1 MISDDPAIMMPESGR
16 SIIHQEAV
24 ALIYDWIERMEGEA
38 R

>member
-16 SIIHQEAV
+16 SMVHQEAV
-24 ALIYDWIERMEGEA
+24 ALIQDWIKRMEGEA